1 MRKPEIL
8 APAGDFEKMKYAVAY
23 GADAVYLSGKMYGM
37 RTASGNFD
45 NDELKRAV
53 DYCHA
58 RGVKCFVTVN
68 VMPRSHEIDMLPQY
82 LEMLGD
88 IKVDAL
94 IIADIGVL
102 PLAKKYAPNVRIHI
116 STQASVVNYSSAMV
130 LHELGADRI
139 VLARELS
146 LREIAEI
153 RRRTPK
159 TLELE
164 TFVHGSMCV
173 SYSGRCL
180 LSNFMAGRDS
190 NHGNCA
196 QPCRW
201 CYTLMEEKRPGE
213 YFPILEDEHGS
224 YILNSKDMCLIDH
237 IPELVQA
244 GIDSFKI
251 EGRVKTA
258 YYSAVITG
266 AYRKAVDLYA
276 EMGEDYILPESI
288 RQEVFK
294 VSHRDYY
301 TGFYF
306 GETQGQYVKD
316 ALYIRDW
323 DVCAM
328 LDGTESENGAA
339 FAVQKNRISIGDRVE
354 LLSPGKMPVDF
365 TVEELYDSDMQPIQ
379 AAIHPQMRFGI
390 RLPCT
395 APEMSIIRKAN
406 KLI

>member
-88 IKVDAL
+88 IKADAL

-146 LREIAEI
+146 LSEIAEI

>member
-1 MRKPEIL
+1 MKKPEIL

-88 IKVDAL
+88 IKADAL

-146 LREIAEI
+146 LSEIAEI

-213 YFPILEDEHGS
+213 FFPILEDEHGS
-224 YILNSKDMCLIDH
+224 YILNSKDMCLIDY

-258 YYSAVITG
+258 YYAAVITG

>member
-1 MRKPEIL
+1 
-8 APAGDFEKMKYAVAY
+8 
-23 GADAVYLSGKMYGM
+23 
-37 RTASGNFD
+37 
-45 NDELKRAV
+45 
-53 DYCHA
+53 
-58 RGVKCFVTVN
+58 
-68 VMPRSHEIDMLPQY
+68 
-82 LEMLGD
+82 
-88 IKVDAL
+88 
-94 IIADIGVL
+94 
-102 PLAKKYAPNVRIHI
+102 
-116 STQASVVNYSSAMV
+116 
-130 LHELGADRI
+130 
-139 VLARELS
+139 
-146 LREIAEI
+146 
-153 RRRTPK
+153 
-159 TLELE
+159 
-164 TFVHGSMCV
+164 
-173 SYSGRCL
+173 
-180 LSNFMAGRDS
+180 
-190 NHGNCA
+190 
-196 QPCRW
+196 
-201 CYTLMEEKRPGE
+201 MEEKRPGE

>member
-88 IKVDAL
+88 IKADAL

-102 PLAKKYAPNVRIHI
+102 PLAKKYAPNVRVHI

-294 VSHRDYY
+294 VSHRDYN

-316 ALYIRDW
+316 AIYIRDW
-323 DVCAM
+323 AVCAM

>member
-1 MRKPEIL
+1 
-8 APAGDFEKMKYAVAY
+8 MKYAVAY

-88 IKVDAL
+88 IKADAL

>member
-1 MRKPEIL
+1 MKKPEIL

-88 IKVDAL
+88 IKADAL

-213 YFPILEDEHGS
+213 FFPILEDEHGS

-258 YYSAVITG
+258 YYAAVITG

>member
-88 IKVDAL
+88 IKADAL

-180 LSNFMAGRDS
+180 LSNFMVGRDS

-306 GETQGQYVKD
+306 GETQGQYVND

>member
-88 IKVDAL
+88 IKADAL

-266 AYRKAVDLYA
+266 AYRKAA
-276 EMGEDYILPESI
+276 
-288 RQEVFK
+288 
-294 VSHRDYY
+294 
-301 TGFYF
+301 
-306 GETQGQYVKD
+306 
-316 ALYIRDW
+316 
-323 DVCAM
+323 
-328 LDGTESENGAA
+328 
-339 FAVQKNRISIGDRVE
+339 
-354 LLSPGKMPVDF
+354 
-365 TVEELYDSDMQPIQ
+365 
-379 AAIHPQMRFGI
+379 
-390 RLPCT
+390 
-395 APEMSIIRKAN
+395 
-406 KLI
+406 

>member
-88 IKVDAL
+88 IKADAL

>member
-88 IKVDAL
+88 IKADAL

-102 PLAKKYAPNVRIHI
+102 PLAKKYAPNVRVHI

>member
-88 IKVDAL
+88 IKADAL

-146 LREIAEI
+146 LREIGEI

-159 TLELE
+159 TLVVE